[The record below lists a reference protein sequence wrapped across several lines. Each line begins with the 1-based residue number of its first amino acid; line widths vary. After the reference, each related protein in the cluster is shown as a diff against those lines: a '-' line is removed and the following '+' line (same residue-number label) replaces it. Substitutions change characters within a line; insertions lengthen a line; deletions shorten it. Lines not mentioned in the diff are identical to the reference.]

1 MCSPQPFLHQEETTV
16 STNTFAKWSLAMGIL
31 LTFLCLKRL
40 DKAT

>member
-1 MCSPQPFLHQEETTV
+1 MYVFTTALSSSTTV